1 MEISSEFFQSKAS
14 EWRKQQDQLRRKVDE
29 LFRSDHANPDLE
41 LSGASSVRPV
51 KSGSRNV
58 GLEPADAHR
67 GTIDLPWSRSVY
79 SLEWDANRVGAV
91 KAFFPETGPGGGW
104 VESPQSPPK
113 FREYSLF
120 ARLSLVFATRGGY
133 KPFGC

>member
-14 EWRKQQDQLRRKVDE
+14 EWRKQQDHLHRKVDE

-58 GLEPADAHR
+58 GMEAADAHR
-67 GTIDLPWSRSVY
+67 GAIDRPWSQGLPMAHFGVRT
-79 SLEWDANRVGAV
+79 
-91 KAFFPETGPGGGW
+91 AFWP
-104 VESPQSPPK
+104 
-113 FREYSLF
+113 
-120 ARLSLVFATRGGY
+120 
-133 KPFGC
+133 